1 MKNRKLGMIFWM
13 ALMVPF
19 IGNAQKYWDG
29 EANDGKWNTDQNWF
43 PDGVPKMTDDV
54 VLNNNFVVTNYT
66 VSLPNDNVSI
76 LLNSLRVIGNGTTT
90 TTLEIPDLNTASP
103 ALTLNN
109 IIIGEGGVLINNS
122 GATAGN
128 TFLINGGMRIEDGG
142 KYSHRTIRGNAY
154 LISKLSYNPSNKNG
168 VIEFDVPGTAGYTVS
183 LSGRSFGT
191 LILNANKA
199 GGKKTYSG
207 SGIGNLT
214 IYGNIET
221 GIGATLTS
229 SLNGNIMLYGN
240 LTNHGTISLNPS
252 TQDVSGREI
261 IFTGDSC
268 HFFSDGIFQ
277 QNTFFRK
284 MKIEKN
290 ARLQLKSPLSIS
302 NAKTAF
308 EVSSAAYFYPD
319 SSYISGGNFIA
330 DSLSTIRVS
339 SPDGISSLPNTGNIR
354 SNSYSFHPSVC
365 IIFDKAGNQTN
376 GNAFPEKVAKMTIN
390 KPNGH
395 LILNKGFHINDS
407 LNLSRGRIYS
417 TSENM
422 ISLTGKIINNNSNQY
437 GMFIG
442 HDESYVSGPM
452 KIVTD
457 TARSLVFPIGKDD
470 VFAPVSIYKNTADSA
485 TYVLEYFKDKS
496 DKTDSLKEY
505 PLKKI
510 NQIEYW
516 SFQKNTGADALNSKE
531 VLTLSR
537 RQNSLTGLIQQ
548 PVIANFSDVEK
559 KWIRIP
565 QTING
570 LTQHSLTGIS
580 TSLKNGFITFGE
592 LETQALPFNKFMLT
606 YSINLTASTLNW
618 TNSNDVETDYYR
630 LEQSEDGKIFHPMA
644 RINSYKMK
652 SPFTYNYPFTK
663 NEFEGLFLRLL
674 AFDKFE
680 RAKTSNTIYIKGIN
694 ASTTLYPNP
703 ADDKIFLTMK
713 DRGELTKFSIL
724 SSDGKSFNP
733 VYSKERESYCI
744 NISKLSPGVYFLIYE
759 NSFVKECKMFF
770 KR

>member
-1 MKNRKLGMIFWM
+1 
-13 ALMVPF
+13 MVPF

-29 EANDGKWNTDQNWF
+29 EANDGKWNTAQNWF
-43 PDGVPKMTDDV
+43 PDGVPSMADDV

-76 LLNSLRVIGNGTTT
+76 QLNSLRVLSNGTTT
-90 TTLEIPDLNTASP
+90 TTLDIPDVNTASP

-109 IIIGEGGVLINNS
+109 IIIGKGGVLINNS

-154 LISKLSYNPSNKNG
+154 LISKLTYNPSNKNG
-168 VIEFDVPGTAGYTVS
+168 VMEFDVPGTAGYTVS

-207 SGIGNLT
+207 SGNGNLT

-229 SLNGNIMLYGN
+229 SLNGNILLYGN

-252 TQDVSGREI
+252 SQDVSGREI

-290 ARLQLKSPLSIS
+290 ARLQLISPLNIS
-302 NAKTAF
+302 NAKIAF
-308 EVSSAAYFYPD
+308 EISSAAYFYPD
-319 SSYISGGNFIA
+319 SSYISGGYFTA
-330 DSLSTIRVS
+330 DSLSTISVS

-354 SNSYSFHPSVC
+354 SNSYSFHQSVC

-395 LILNKGFHINDS
+395 VILNKGFQINDS

-422 ISLTGKIINNNSNQY
+422 ISLTGKIINNYSNQY
-437 GMFIG
+437 GIFFG
-442 HDESYVSGPM
+442 NDESYVSGPM

-457 TARSLVFPIGKDD
+457 TSRSLVFPIGKDD

-485 TYVLEYFKDKS
+485 T
-496 DKTDSLKEY
+496 
-505 PLKKI
+505 
-510 NQIEYW
+510 
-516 SFQKNTGADALNSKE
+516 
-531 VLTLSR
+531 
-537 RQNSLTGLIQQ
+537 
-548 PVIANFSDVEK
+548 
-559 KWIRIP
+559 
-565 QTING
+565 
-570 LTQHSLTGIS
+570 
-580 TSLKNGFITFGE
+580 
-592 LETQALPFNKFMLT
+592 
-606 YSINLTASTLNW
+606 
-618 TNSNDVETDYYR
+618 
-630 LEQSEDGKIFHPMA
+630 
-644 RINSYKMK
+644 
-652 SPFTYNYPFTK
+652 
-663 NEFEGLFLRLL
+663 
-674 AFDKFE
+674 
-680 RAKTSNTIYIKGIN
+680 
-694 ASTTLYPNP
+694 
-703 ADDKIFLTMK
+703 
-713 DRGELTKFSIL
+713 
-724 SSDGKSFNP
+724 
-733 VYSKERESYCI
+733 
-744 NISKLSPGVYFLIYE
+744 
-759 NSFVKECKMFF
+759 
-770 KR
+770 

>member
-1 MKNRKLGMIFWM
+1 MIFCM

-29 EANDGKWNTDQNWF
+29 ETNDGKWNSAQNWF
-43 PDGVPKMTDDV
+43 PDGVPMMADDV
-54 VLNNNFVVTNYT
+54 VLNNNFVATTYT
-66 VSLPNDNVSI
+66 VLLPNDNVSI
-76 LLNSLRVIGNGTTT
+76 QLNSLTVSGNGTTT
-90 TTLEIPDLNTASP
+90 TTLEIPDVNTATP

-109 IIIGEGGVLINNS
+109 IIIGEGGVIVNNS

-128 TFLINGGMRIEDGG
+128 TFLINNGIRIENGG

-154 LISKLSYNPSNKNG
+154 LISKLTYNSANKKG
-168 VIEFDVPGTAGYTVS
+168 VMEFDVPGTAGYTVS

-191 LILNANKA
+191 LILNANKS

-229 SLNGNIMLYGN
+229 SLNGNILLYGN

-268 HFFSDGIFQ
+268 HFFSYGIFQ
-277 QNTFFRK
+277 QNSFFRK
-284 MKIEKN
+284 MKVEKN
-290 ARLQLKSPLSIS
+290 ASLRLKSPLSIS
-302 NAKTAF
+302 NATTAV
-308 EVSSAAYFYPD
+308 EISSSAYFYPD
-319 SSYISGGNFIA
+319 STYLSGGSFSA
-330 DSLSTIRVS
+330 DSLSTINVS
-339 SPDGISSLPNTGNIR
+339 SSDGISSLPNTGNIR
-354 SNSYSFHPSVC
+354 SNSYNFHPSVC

-376 GNAFPEKVAKMTIN
+376 GNAFPEKIAKMTIN

-395 LILNKGFHINDS
+395 VILNKGFQINDS

-417 TSENM
+417 TSESM
-422 ISLTGKIINNNSNQY
+422 ISLSGKIINNSMNQY
-437 GMFIG
+437 GMFVG
-442 HDESYVSGPM
+442 NDESYVSGPM

-457 TARSLVFPIGKDD
+457 TARSLVFPIGKDN
-470 VFAPVSIYKNTADSA
+470 VFAPVAIYKNTADSA
-485 TYVLEYFKDKS
+485 TYVLEYFKEKS
-496 DKTDSLKEY
+496 PKTDSLKVY

-510 NQIEYW
+510 NEIEYW

-537 RQNSLTGLIQQ
+537 RQNSLTGLLQQ

-559 KWIRIP
+559 KWIGIP
-565 QTING
+565 QIING
-570 LTQHSLTGIS
+570 LTQYALTGIS
-580 TSLKNGFITFGE
+580 TSLKNGCITFGE
-592 LETQALPFNKFMLT
+592 LEPQALPFDKFMLT
-606 YSINLTASTLNW
+606 YSKNQHATTLHW
-618 TNSNDVETDYYR
+618 TNTNDAETEYYR
-630 LEQSEDGKIFHPMA
+630 LEQSYDGIIFLPLA
-644 RINSYKMK
+644 RINSNKMK
-652 SPFTYNYPFTK
+652 SPYTYNYAFTK
-663 NEFEGLFLRLL
+663 NEFGGLFLRLK

-680 RAKTSNTIYIKGIN
+680 RAKISNTIYLKEIDP
-694 ASTTLYPNP
+694 STALYPNP
-703 ADDKIFLTMK
+703 AVDKIFLTMK

-724 SSDGKSFNP
+724 SSDGKSFKP
-733 VYSKERESYCI
+733 SYSKEREGYCI
-744 NISKLSPGVYFLIYE
+744 NISKLSTGVYFLIYE
-759 NSFVKECKMFF
+759 NGFVKECKMFF

>member
-1 MKNRKLGMIFWM
+1 MKNRKLGMIFLM
-13 ALMVPF
+13 AIMMPF

-29 EANDGKWNTDQNWF
+29 EANDGKWNTAQNWF
-43 PDGVPKMTDDV
+43 PDGVPSMADDV
-54 VLNNNFVVTNYT
+54 VLNNNFVATNYT
-66 VSLPNDNVSI
+66 VSLANDNI
-76 LLNSLRVIGNGTTT
+76 CIQLNSLTVTGSCTTT
-90 TTLEIPDLNTASP
+90 TTLEIPDVNTASP

-109 IIIGEGGVLINNS
+109 IIIGEGGVLVNNS

-128 TFLINGGMRIEDGG
+128 TFLINGGMRIENGG

-154 LISKLSYNPSNKNG
+154 LISKLTYNPTNNNG
-168 VIEFDVPGTAGYTVS
+168 VMEFDVPGTAGYTVS

-207 SGIGNLT
+207 SGNGNLT

-221 GIGATLTS
+221 GIGAALTS
-229 SLNGNIMLYGN
+229 SLNGNILLYGN

-252 TQDVSGREI
+252 TQDLSGREI

-268 HFFSDGIFQ
+268 YFFSDGIFQ
-277 QNTFFRK
+277 QNSFFRK

-290 ARLQLKSPLSIS
+290 AKLHLKSPLSIS
-302 NAKTAF
+302 NATTAF
-308 EVSSAAYFYPD
+308 EVSSAAFFYPD
-319 SSYISGGNFIA
+319 SAYLSGGSFTA
-330 DSLSTIRVS
+330 DSLSTINVS
-339 SPDGISSLPNTGNIR
+339 STDGISSVPNTGNIR

-365 IIFDKAGNQTN
+365 IIFDKAGNQSN
-376 GNAFPEKVAKMTIN
+376 GNAFPDKVAKMTIN

-395 LILNKGFHINDS
+395 LILNKGFQINDS

-422 ISLTGKIINNNSNQY
+422 ISLTGKIINNYSNQY
-437 GMFIG
+437 GMFVG
-442 HDESYVSGPM
+442 NDESYVSGPM

-485 TYVLEYFKDKS
+485 TYVLEYFKEKS
-496 DKTDSLKEY
+496 PKTDSLKVN

-510 NQIEYW
+510 NEIEYW
-516 SFQKNTGADALNSKE
+516 SFQKNTSSDPLNSKD

-537 RQNSLTGLIQQ
+537 RENSLTGLLQQ
-548 PVIANFSDVEK
+548 PAVANFSDVEK
-559 KWIRIP
+559 KWIGIP
-565 QTING
+565 QTTYG

-580 TSLKNGFITFGE
+580 TSFKNGSITFGE
-592 LETQALPFNKFMLT
+592 LETQALPFDKFMLT
-606 YSINLTASTLNW
+606 YSKNRHASTLNW
-618 TNSNDVETDYYR
+618 SNSNDAETEYYL
-630 LEQSEDGKIFHPMA
+630 LEQSEDGKVFHPMA
-644 RINSYKMK
+644 SINSYKKK
-652 SPFTYNYPFTK
+652 SLFTYNYALTK
-663 NEFEGLFLRLL
+663 NEFGGFFLRLL
-674 AFDKFE
+674 AYDKFE
-680 RAKTSNTIYIKGIN
+680 RSKISNTIYIKGIN

-713 DRGELTKFSIL
+713 NRGELTKFSIL
-724 SSDGKSFNP
+724 SGDGKSFNP
-733 VYSKERESYCI
+733 TFSKEKESYCI
-744 NISKLSPGVYFLIYE
+744 NISVLSPGVYFLIYE
-759 NSFVKECKMFF
+759 NGFVKECKMFF